1 MKERNHTIDILKGLA
16 VFLVVY
22 DHIWHV
28 TGIHFAPFHRYICA
42 FYMPIFP
49 FASGLLTY
57 GRTNESFFAYFAK
70 KCRAIMKPYTVFFL
84 MYLALGAVF
93 TAILFHK
100 AFVPKLEWLWAY
112 LFSGN
117 LLSEF
122 SHKTGG
128 AEINVLWFFET
139 MFFAYLIF
147 WFISKLRGFWLVLV
161 TLFMGAGA
169 VVLQYVFRSTDY
181 IWTTPFNFKVIPLFV
196 FYMCV
201 GALFKEYFTGKV
213 NKIAK
218 VVISLIL
225 LIAAI
230 GLIAHFRNVGIIT
243 RIKAPY
249 VPVSV
254 LWLIGLY
261 GIFSAI
267 GRIKLIEY
275 LGRHSL
281 YIYGLHMIFFNILAV
296 RFKMIGYATDS
307 LPIKLCI
314 IVGSVLACCVC
325 FEIYERVKFKLTG
338 K

>member
-1 MKERNHTIDILKGLA
+1 MNERNHTIDILKGLA

-49 FASGLLTY
+49 FASGFLTY
-57 GRTNESFFAYFAK
+57 GRPDESFFAYFRK
-70 KCRAIMKPYTVFFL
+70 RCRSIMMPYTVFFI
-84 MYLALGAVF
+84 MYLLLGASF
-93 TAILFHK
+93 LYIRNHEFFKPTA
-100 AFVPKLEWLWAY
+100 EWLWAY
-112 LFSGN
+112 LFSGDI
-117 LLSEF
+117 LSEF

-128 AEINVLWFFET
+128 SEINVLWFFET
-139 MFFAYLIF
+139 MFFSYLIF
-147 WFISKLRGFWLVLV
+147 WFISKLKGFWLIVV
-161 TLFMGAGA
+161 TLFMAAAA
-169 VVLQYVFRSTDY
+169 VVLQYIFRSTDF
-181 IWTTPFNFKVIPLFV
+181 IWTTPFNFKIIPLFV

-201 GALFKEYFTGKV
+201 GALFKEYCVGKV

-230 GLIAHFRNVGIIT
+230 GMVTHFHNVGIIT

-261 GIFSAI
+261 GLFSAI
-267 GRIKLIEY
+267 GRLRLIEY

-314 IVGSVLACCVC
+314 IVGSILACCVC
-325 FEIYERVKFKLTG
+325 FEIYERVKFKLTE